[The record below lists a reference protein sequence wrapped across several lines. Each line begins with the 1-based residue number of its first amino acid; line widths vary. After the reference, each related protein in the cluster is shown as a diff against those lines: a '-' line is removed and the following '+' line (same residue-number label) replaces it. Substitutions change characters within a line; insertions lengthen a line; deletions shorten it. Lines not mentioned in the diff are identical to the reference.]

1 MEGKDKEM
9 KEKYSWKRT
18 EEIEI
23 DLADLL
29 KRLCGKWK
37 QAAACAL
44 AAALVFGAAG
54 WLRSRSGPDES
65 LVPGMDAPAS
75 LTQEEEQAVA
85 DAVQLAKETDSLEN
99 YLEQSL
105 LMQADPYRK
114 ARYIMLYRIDRAERQ
129 ELQAVTE
136 SYLNFVS
143 NGGAADALA
152 ETGGRWDMDKSC
164 IAELVQAYQKTY
176 SAPYPVIIDEAFPDL
191 FSESLFYIEMTGR
204 NAREAERMALDM
216 QKVLKEQAAEI
227 KKAAG
232 SHRLSLVSTAQ
243 NMTADSSLL
252 SQQREKRALLTSNQ
266 TSLKAMTDAF
276 SKEQL
281 AAYKMQAGRKDEQE
295 EDGKAASGADTEG
308 SQLRSVVKYMILGLF
323 GGMAAYAGLSVCWYL
338 FCDTVKSVQEM
349 KRLYAFPVFGA
360 LSPPGAGKA
369 KKGRLRMGH
378 DLYAAIPEQVC
389 RRLVLACQKQE
400 IRQLYAVTEFP
411 LAQPEKDCLEHMAA
425 QLRKEGVEMAVAE
438 NASADI
444 AAWDSLRE
452 AGNVL
457 LVCRT
462 DTTTH
467 QMIDD
472 AMMFFEEN
480 GISVTG
486 AVAFCG

>member
-1 MEGKDKEM
+1 MEGKDKKME
-9 KEKYSWKRT
+9 EKYSWKRT

-29 KRLCGKWK
+29 KRICGKWK

-85 DAVQLAKETDSLEN
+85 DAVQLAKETASLEN

-114 ARYIMLYRIDRAERQ
+114 ARYIMLYRIDCAERQ

-176 SAPYPVIIDEAFPDL
+176 SAPYPVIIDEASPDL

-276 SKEQL
+276 GKEQL
-281 AAYKMQAGRKDEQE
+281 AAYKMQAGLKDEQE
-295 EDGKAASGADTEG
+295 EDGKAVSGADTEG
-308 SQLRSVVKYMILGLF
+308 SQLRSVVKYMILGL
-323 GGMAAYAGLSVCWYL
+323 LHRIL
-338 FCDTVKSVQEM
+338 NNE
-349 KRLYAFPVFGA
+349 
-360 LSPPGAGKA
+360 
-369 KKGRLRMGH
+369 
-378 DLYAAIPEQVC
+378 
-389 RRLVLACQKQE
+389 
-400 IRQLYAVTEFP
+400 
-411 LAQPEKDCLEHMAA
+411 
-425 QLRKEGVEMAVAE
+425 
-438 NASADI
+438 
-444 AAWDSLRE
+444 
-452 AGNVL
+452 
-457 LVCRT
+457 
-462 DTTTH
+462 
-467 QMIDD
+467 
-472 AMMFFEEN
+472 
-480 GISVTG
+480 
-486 AVAFCG
+486 